1 MKLKEKINGG
11 KFAILAEIEPPKGS
25 DTTNMVKNATRVKG
39 VVDAFI
45 VPEMSNAV
53 MRMSALGGALILQGR
68 GMETVMQI
76 CCRDRNR
83 LALQAD
89 ILAANGCG
97 ITNIMAVT
105 GEDTGFG
112 DHHQAR
118 DVYDIKQIE
127 LLQAIQ
133 KLQSGRDMAG
143 IELEGSPEFLV
154 GSVANAGAGGKD
166 LDREMVE
173 MDAKI
178 MAGCEFFIIPPV
190 FDLGAVK
197 PFLDRVEERNA
208 RVIPTV
214 LLLKS
219 LGMARY
225 ITRNMDNVHIP
236 NEIIKR
242 IQKAPDK
249 ARECVHLASE
259 MVAAIKKA
267 GFPGV
272 NLVTIGWEK
281 KIPEILGGMGV

>member
-11 KFAILAEIEPPKGS
+11 RFAILAEIEPPKGS
-25 DTTNMVKNATRVKG
+25 DTTTMVKNATRVKG

-53 MRMSALGGALILQGR
+53 MRMSALGGSLILQKHGV
-68 GMETVMQI
+68 ETVMQI

-97 ITNIMAVT
+97 IMNIMTVT

-118 DVYDIKQIE
+118 AVYDIKQIE

-133 KLQSGRDMAG
+133 TLQSGRDMAG
-143 IELEGSPEFLV
+143 IEIEGAPTFLV
-154 GSVANAGAGGKD
+154 GSVANAGAKGKD
-166 LDREMVE
+166 LDGEMVAL
-173 MDAKI
+173 DAKI
-178 MAGCEFFIIPPV
+178 KAGCNFFIIPPV
-190 FDLGAVK
+190 FDTGAIK
-197 PFLDRVEERNA
+197 PFLDRVEERHTK
-208 RVIPTV
+208 IFPTV

-225 ITRNMDNVHIP
+225 MARNMDHVHIP
-236 NEIIKR
+236 DEIITR

-249 ARECVHLASE
+249 ARECVRIASE
-259 MVAAIKKA
+259 MVAEIKKA